1 MAKKRKQ
8 SSLPSN
14 DERSDEEY
22 VDAEARDGASS
33 DASEHAE
40 ASAAIRPAQTGR
52 ILGKTFESWAAF
64 FAFWEQFERQN
75 FVIYPTRDCQ
85 TAKLYNGKRT
95 NRPDRQVIH
104 TSITRF
110 ERCHNHVT
118 TGTIHTSLKQCNDL
132 LNGSALAML
141 DAFGQTNT
149 ETKQITSY
157 VADSIGLPVS
167 TQQVR
172 NFMNARLG
180 HGSAEERLKV
190 VMLEFATDKTNKSAV
205 LQDE

>member
-22 VDAEARDGASS
+22 VDAEASDGASS
-33 DASEHAE
+33 DASEHVE

-52 ILGKTFESWAAF
+52 YTTKSLAIVPSILGKTFESWAAF

-75 FVIYPTRDCQ
+75 FVIYPTSDCQ

-95 NRPDRQVIH
+95 NRPDRQVLH

-110 ERCHNHVT
+110 V
-118 TGTIHTSLKQCNDL
+118 
-132 LNGSALAML
+132 
-141 DAFGQTNT
+141 
-149 ETKQITSY
+149 
-157 VADSIGLPVS
+157 
-167 TQQVR
+167 
-172 NFMNARLG
+172 NARVRLG
-180 HGSAEERLKV
+180 VSKGSLHWKKGQARGALSRLQGNV
-190 VMLEFATDKTNKSAV
+190 SSSCRAIRWTRYSS
-205 LQDE
+205 